1 MSAPLTFQQVF
12 DRVVGHEGGYV
23 NDPHD
28 PGGETNWGITK
39 YTAREN
45 GYTGSMKAMTREQ
58 AFKIYEKAF
67 WQRYHC
73 EKLPEAVAFQF
84 FDAAVNH
91 GTGTA
96 SRMLQR
102 AVNVAD
108 DGIVGK
114 VTLSAVE
121 KMPISDLLLRFNA
134 ERIRFY
140 TKLKNFPRYGKGW
153 MNRIAG
159 NLAYAAVDNE
169 V

>member
-1 MSAPLTFQQVF
+1 MSENLTFQQVF
-12 DRVVGHEGGYV
+12 DRVIGHEGGYV

-28 PGGETNWGITK
+28 AGGETNWGITK
-39 YTAREN
+39 RTATEN

-58 AFKIYEKAF
+58 AYKIYEKAF
-67 WQRYHC
+67 WQRYNC
-73 EKLPEAVAFQF
+73 DKLSPAVAFQF

-91 GTGTA
+91 GVGNA

-102 AVNVAD
+102 AVDVAD

-121 KMPISDLLLRFNA
+121 KMPISDFILKFNA
-134 ERIRFY
+134 QRIKFY
-140 TKLKNFPRYGKGW
+140 TKLKNFSRYGAGW
-153 MNRIAG
+153 MNRVAG
-159 NLAYAAVDNE
+159 NLDYASEDNE

>member
-1 MSAPLTFQQVF
+1 MSENLTFKDVF
-12 DRVVGHEGGYV
+12 NRVIGYEGGYV

-28 PGGETNWGITK
+28 TGGETNWGITK
-39 YTAREN
+39 RTAQEN

-58 AFKIYEKAF
+58 AYRIYEKAF
-67 WQRYHC
+67 WQRYNC
-73 EKLPEAVAFQF
+73 DKLSPAVAFQF

-91 GTGTA
+91 GVGNA

-102 AVNVAD
+102 AVDVAD

-121 KMPISDLLLRFNA
+121 KMPISDFILKFNA
-134 ERIRFY
+134 QRIKFY
-140 TKLKNFPRYGKGW
+140 TKLKSFPRYGAGW
-153 MNRIAG
+153 MNRVAG
-159 NLAYAAVDNE
+159 NLDYASEDNE